1 MASSAII
8 KPMTVYVKE
17 RLFSKEK
24 AVQIR
29 EHYSDVLVKSNDR
42 PGFFESSGG
51 PIPEVLAAVALA
63 RLEIEKEFGIV
74 IDDYEVGVVRLETGA
89 FNGLHSDMYNL
100 DGTPHEDPAKTDR
113 EFSAL
118 VYLSEYGEDFTGGEL
133 VFPQH
138 ELKHQ
143 PKIGDLVFF
152 RGDLDHTH
160 KVRHVLSGERY
171 AIVMFFSK

>member
-1 MASSAII
+1 
-8 KPMTVYVKE
+8 MTVHIKE

-24 AVQIR
+24 STAIR
-29 EHYSDVLVKSNDR
+29 SHYSEILQESKDR
-42 PGFFESSGG
+42 PGFFESSGNLT
-51 PIPEVLAAVALA
+51 PEVLAAVALA
-63 RLEIEKEFGIV
+63 RIEIEKQFDV
-74 IDDYEVGVVRLETGA
+74 IINDYEAGVVKLAKGA

-133 VFPQH
+133 DFPQH
-138 ELKHQ
+138 ELRHQ

-152 RGDLDHTH
+152 RGDLEHTH

-171 AIVMFFSK
+171 AIVMFFGQ

>member
-1 MASSAII
+1 
-8 KPMTVYVKE
+8 MTVHIKE

-24 AVQIR
+24 AASIR
-29 EHYSDVLVKSNDR
+29 EYYSQVLVESKDR
-42 PGFFESSGG
+42 PGFFESFGE
-51 PIPEVLAAVALA
+51 PMPNVLAAVALA
-63 RLEIEKEFGIV
+63 RIEIEKQFDVV
-74 IDDYEVGVVRLETGA
+74 INDYEVGVVKLVTGA

-100 DGTPHEDPAKTDR
+100 DGTPHQDPAKTNR

-152 RGDLDHTH
+152 RGDLEHTH

>member
-1 MASSAII
+1 
-8 KPMTVYVKE
+8 MTVHVKE

-24 AVQIR
+24 SISIR
-29 EHYSDVLVKSNDR
+29 NYYSKVLVESKDR
-42 PGFFESSGG
+42 PGFFESGSDV
-51 PIPEVLAAVALA
+51 IPEVLAAVALA
-63 RLEIEKEFGIV
+63 RIEIEKQYDV
-74 IDDYEVGVVRLETGA
+74 IINDYEVGVVKLAKGA

-100 DGTPHEDPAKTDR
+100 DGSPHEDPSKTTR

-138 ELKHQ
+138 ELRHQ

-152 RGDLDHTH
+152 RGDLEHTH

>member
-1 MASSAII
+1 
-8 KPMTVYVKE
+8 MTVHIKE

-24 AVQIR
+24 AVKVR
-29 EHYSDVLVKSNDR
+29 ESYSANLAKSADR
-42 PGFFESSGG
+42 PGFFESTGE
-51 PIPEVLAAVALA
+51 PTPEVLAAVALA
-63 RLEIEKEFGIV
+63 RLEIEKEFDVI
-74 IDDYEVGVVRLETGA
+74 IDDYEVGVVKLETGA

-100 DGTPHEDPAKTDR
+100 DGSPHEDPSKTDR
-113 EFSAL
+113 QFSAL

-152 RGDLDHTH
+152 KGDLEHTH

>member
-1 MASSAII
+1 
-8 KPMTVYVKE
+8 MTVHIKE

-24 AVQIR
+24 AVKVR
-29 EHYSDVLVKSNDR
+29 EYYSANLTKSSDR
-42 PGFFESSGG
+42 PGFFESTGE
-51 PIPEVLAAVALA
+51 PTPEVLAAVALA
-63 RLEIEKEFGIV
+63 RLEIEKEFEVI
-74 IDDYEVGVVRLETGA
+74 IDDYEVGVVKLETGA

-100 DGTPHEDPAKTDR
+100 DGNPHEDPSKTDR

-138 ELKHQ
+138 ELRHQ

-152 RGDLDHTH
+152 RGDLEHTH

>member
-1 MASSAII
+1 
-8 KPMTVYVKE
+8 MTVHVKE

-24 AVQIR
+24 SIAIR
-29 EHYSDVLVKSNDR
+29 SHYSEVLKESKDR
-42 PGFFESSGG
+42 PGFFESAGEVT
-51 PIPEVLAAVALA
+51 PEVLAAVALA
-63 RLEIEKEFGIV
+63 RIEIEKQYDV
-74 IDDYEVGVVRLETGA
+74 IINDYEVGVVKLAKGA

-100 DGTPHEDPAKTDR
+100 DGSPHEDPSRTTR

-138 ELKHQ
+138 ELRHQ

-152 RGDLDHTH
+152 RGDLEHTH

>member
-1 MASSAII
+1 MS
-8 KPMTVYVKE
+8 VHVKE

-24 AVQIR
+24 SAMIR
-29 EHYSDVLVKSNDR
+29 EHYSKVLKESSGR
-42 PGFFESSGG
+42 PGFFESTGE
-51 PIPEVLAAVALA
+51 PTPEVLAAVALA
-63 RLEIEKEFGIV
+63 RIEIERQFDVI
-74 IDDYEVGVVRLETGA
+74 IDDYEVGVVKLAKGA

-100 DGTPHEDPAKTDR
+100 DGTPHEDPSKTDR

-138 ELKHQ
+138 ELRHQ

-152 RGDLDHTH
+152 RGDLEHTH

>member
-1 MASSAII
+1 
-8 KPMTVYVKE
+8 MTVHIKE

-24 AVQIR
+24 AVKVR
-29 EHYSDVLVKSNDR
+29 EYYSANLAKSADR
-42 PGFFESSGG
+42 PGFFESTGE
-51 PIPEVLAAVALA
+51 PTPEVLAAVALA
-63 RLEIEKEFGIV
+63 RLEIEKEFDVI

-100 DGTPHEDPAKTDR
+100 DGSPHEDPSKTDR

-152 RGDLDHTH
+152 KGDLEHTH